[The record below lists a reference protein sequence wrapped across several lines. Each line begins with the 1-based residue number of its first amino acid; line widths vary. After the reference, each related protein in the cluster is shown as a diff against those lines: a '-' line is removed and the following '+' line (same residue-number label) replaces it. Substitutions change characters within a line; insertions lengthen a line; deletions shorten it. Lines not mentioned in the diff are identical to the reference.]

1 MHSNGH
7 PVILITIDNY
17 QSYIDIDQEILR
29 KFNEGILFP
38 AILADLIRLKLL
50 AVYGG
55 VWIDA
60 TIYLTEDLNDDY
72 FNKQFFFD
80 KELPYIQFFSV

>member
-17 QSYIDIDQEILR
+17 QNYIDVDQEILR
-29 KFNEGILFP
+29 KFNEGILLP
-38 AILADLIRLKLL
+38 AIFADLIRLKLL

-55 VWIDA
+55 LWIDA
-60 TIYLTEDLNDDY
+60 TIYLTEDL
-72 FNKQFFFD
+72 
-80 KELPYIQFFSV
+80 